1 VSRVAVLLAALAGVL
16 VGRAEGLDRLPA
28 VLHVHSDLST
38 GDFPLEQLCAMA
50 EKQGIGALLLT
61 ENYLLRVEYGL
72 PPFRALTRV
81 VREERSVLGAGADAY
96 LARVSRARASNPRV
110 LIVPG
115 VEVLPHYFWS
125 GSPLTLDM
133 TVHSTQKNLLIFG
146 IQDAATLRSLP
157 VTASPTAGGYGWA
170 SVLDALPGVLI
181 VPGVHILARKRR
193 SLRRVGR
200 VVVVVTRRRWLTGG
214 LLCGVGVLALARG
227 WPFTL
232 DPYPPYSDLGLTPHQ
247 ELIDYVDRAGGV
259 TVWSF
264 PEARD
269 EGEQWIGPVRVAWRT
284 APYPD
289 DLLRTARYTAFG
301 AVYEDTTRVEQP
313 GGSWDRLLGQF
324 ASGDRSRPAWG
335 VGESGFHGLS
345 AGKDLGTVRTVFLV
359 EDRSEGAVLRA
370 LKSGRMYAVQRER
383 EAELVLAEFSARAG
397 AATAVTGETLRVG
410 AATPIEVSI
419 AVEAT
424 GHPSRDVRVT
434 LVRNGAVVGAWTGP
448 TPIRTVHRETF
459 DGAAAFYRLE
469 VRGPG
474 RLLSNPIFVRRP

>member
-1 VSRVAVLLAALAGVL
+1 VSRVTLLLAVL
-16 VGRAEGLDRLPA
+16 VGALIGPAEGFDRLPA
-28 VLHVHSDLST
+28 VLHLHSDLST
-38 GDFPLEQLCAMA
+38 GDFPLEQLAAMA
-50 EKQGIGALLLT
+50 DKQGIGALLLA

-72 PPFRALTRV
+72 PPFRALTRA
-81 VREERSVLGAGADAY
+81 VREERSVLAEGVDRY
-96 LARVSRARASNPRV
+96 LARVSRVRASNPRV

-125 GSPLTLDM
+125 GSPLALDM
-133 TVHSTQKNLLIFG
+133 TVHNTQKNLLIFG
-146 IQDAATLRSLP
+146 IPDAATLRSLP
-157 VTASPTAGGYGWA
+157 VTGSPVAGGYGWA
-170 SVLDALPGVLI
+170 SVLDALPGVLVI
-181 VPGVHILARKRR
+181 PGVHVLARKRR

-200 VVVVVTRRRWLTGG
+200 VAVVVQRRRWLAGG
-214 LLCGVGVLALARG
+214 LLCGVGVLGLARA
-227 WPFTL
+227 WPFTT
-232 DPYPPYSDLGLTPHQ
+232 DPYPPYRDLGLAPHQ
-247 ELIDYVDRAGGV
+247 ELIDYVNRAGGV
-259 TVWSF
+259 SVWSF

-269 EGEQWIGPVRVAWRT
+269 EGEQWIGPIRVAWRT

-313 GGSWDRLLGQF
+313 GGVWDRLLGQF
-324 ASGDRSRPAWG
+324 ALGDRSQPAWG
-335 VGESGFHGLS
+335 IGESGFHGFS

-397 AATAVTGETLRVG
+397 AATAVTGETLR
-410 AATPIEVSI
+410 AEEATPIEISV

-424 GHPSRDVRVT
+424 GRPSREARLT

-448 TPIRTVHRETF
+448 TPIRVVHRDTF
-459 DGAAAFYRLE
+459 DGAPAFYRLD
-469 VRGPG
+469 VRGSG
-474 RLLSNPIFVRRP
+474 RLLSNPIFVKRP